1 MLVVYAVG
9 PVPTLQA
16 MLAHLSE
23 VGSDW
28 FVFGIALG
36 VPISK
41 LKDIE
46 TRHSKEGTMRCI
58 VDAVQYWLDTTP
70 AASWRHVAA
79 ALEQVGL
86 LRLALIIK
94 LKYLWDH
101 TLSECIGGCVCVCVR
116 VCACVFVCVCVCVCV
131 LVCVC
136 VCVGV
141 CVCVRTR
148 AYVCV
153 HVCMHV
159 HTFICACMC
168 AY

>member
-41 LKDIE
+41 LRDIE
-46 TRHSKEGTMRCI
+46 TMHCKEGAVRCI

-86 LRLALIIK
+86 LRLAAVIK

-101 TLSECIGGCVCVCVR
+101 TISECIG
-116 VCACVFVCVCVCVCV
+116 VCVCVCVW
-131 LVCVC
+131 
-136 VCVGV
+136 
-141 CVCVRTR
+141 CVRAR
-148 AYVCV
+148 VCA
-153 HVCMHV
+153 HV
-159 HTFICACMC
+159 HTR
-168 AY
+168 Y